1 NKLLR
6 SGFVILLKDEKV
18 DGLEVINV
26 GKYSLFGDDGTDII
40 CNWNGYPLLVQCKF
54 RSICDNCVSK
64 KKYCTHSYWK
74 ADMINDIKKLD
85 KKLSEYKIPI
95 FGIFIISERIK
106 IHDDVNKLRF
116 ANDMVVVNYSNEL
129 NKQINM
135 LGEYFLVKTQKM
147 EWSIS
152 LDNKKLI
159 ELQSAYRHLEQIVDD
174 KVEKVTKKFFENT
187 KKILY
192 YIRQAYY
199 INSLDDICKLYNN
212 LYGSPGGK
220 VEDNE
225 EIKEAAERELFEETG
240 ILVINKL
247 DLIMINNYENRC

>member
-1 NKLLR
+1 MVTKYDKSKRAQFEYTSENPCMVSDNKSLR
-6 SGFVILLKDEKV
+6 LGSVILLKDEKV

-26 GKYSLFGDDGTDII
+26 GKYGLFGDDGTDII

-64 KKYCTHSYWK
+64 KNYCTHSYWK
-74 ADMINDIKKLD
+74 TDMINDIKKLD
-85 KKLSEYKIPI
+85 KKLSEY
-95 FGIFIISERIK
+95 
-106 IHDDVNKLRF
+106 
-116 ANDMVVVNYSNEL
+116 
-129 NKQINM
+129 
-135 LGEYFLVKTQKM
+135 KTQKM

-199 INSLDDICKLYNN
+199 INSLDDICNSLDN
-212 LYGSPGGK
+212 LK
-220 VEDNE
+220 IV
-225 EIKEAAERELFEETG
+225 
-240 ILVINKL
+240 
-247 DLIMINNYENRC
+247 